1 MKRMLSLVMVLS
13 LFSLGFVGC
22 AEKTETKKETTVET
36 PEGTT
41 TETETKEVEKSGEN
55 PPASTDAAK

>member
-22 AEKTETKKETTVET
+22 AEKSSTTKETEVST
-36 PEGTT
+36 PEGSTT
-41 TETETKEVEKSGEN
+41 VTEEKTVEKEGDN
-55 PPASTDAAK
+55 PPSTDAAK

>member
-22 AEKTETKKETTVET
+22 AEKTETKKETSVST
-36 PEGTT
+36 PEGSTTT
-41 TETETKEVEKSGEN
+41 TETKETETTGEN
-55 PPASTDAAK
+55 PPSTDAAK